1 MTAAAPV
8 RRLGDVLVE
17 KGLITQSDLDGALML
32 QRGTGK
38 RLGEVLVDIGAI
50 DWLELAQ
57 ALAAQWEE
65 EPPAPP
71 APAAG
76 SAGHVPG
83 ERLDPTVQELQEM
96 LRDRQRRVIELS
108 SAVTKLQRK
117 VEQLNAEL
125 RDRDARL
132 LAATTA

>member
-17 KGLITQSDLDGALML
+17 KGLITQSDLDSALML

-57 ALAAQWEE
+57 AMAAQWEQ
-65 EPPAPP
+65 EPPAPAP
-71 APAAG
+71 APAA
-76 SAGHVPG
+76 AAHVPG

-117 VEQLNAEL
+117 VEQLQAEV

-132 LAATTA
+132 VAASIA

>member
-8 RRLGDVLVE
+8 RRLGDVLVD
-17 KGLITQSDLDGALML
+17 KGLITRSDLDGALML

-57 ALAAQWEE
+57 GLAAQWED
-65 EPPAPP
+65 EPPPPPPP
-71 APAAG
+71 AARAP
-76 SAGHVPG
+76 VPG

-108 SAVTKLQRK
+108 STVTNLQRK
-117 VEQLNAEL
+117 VEQLNGEL

-132 LAATTA
+132 LLAATG

>member
-17 KGLITQSDLDGALML
+17 KGLITQSDLDSALML

-57 ALAAQWEE
+57 AMAAQWEA
-65 EPPAPP
+65 EPPAP
-71 APAAG
+71 APAA
-76 SAGHVPG
+76 APANVPG